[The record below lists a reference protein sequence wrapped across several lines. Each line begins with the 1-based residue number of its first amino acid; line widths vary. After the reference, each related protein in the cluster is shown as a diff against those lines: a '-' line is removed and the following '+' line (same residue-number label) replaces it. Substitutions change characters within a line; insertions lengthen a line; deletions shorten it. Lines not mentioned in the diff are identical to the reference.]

1 MRPTN
6 YLLLEREHNSIKGQ
20 YAIDP
25 SISIPQSLLP
35 LLPFGTNE
43 SDRSN
48 VMLKSTYNSIDVDI
62 ALLNPR
68 HPMGKPTTL
77 SLDSTHGSVKL
88 QLRTTP
94 ADPLRRAPFNVTI
107 TATHGSATIWL
118 PADFQGLV
126 SIYTRHGSVKISN
139 KFLEHVTLQHE
150 VEHTRRLFVGD
161 LTALSEEDSNFRDE
175 VHVSAEHGVVRV
187 RFLDEEDQHKKGF
200 FVRMFGR

>member
-1 MRPTN
+1 MIIAPQHEISAGKAAEAAASAFGKDMLDPPPVYEAGSSAILQSTSGATTMRPTN

-88 QLRTTP
+88 QL
-94 ADPLRRAPFNVTI
+94 L
-107 TATHGSATIWL
+107 THYDARPSMS
-118 PADFQGLV
+118 P
-126 SIYTRHGSVKISN
+126 
-139 KFLEHVTLQHE
+139 
-150 VEHTRRLFVGD
+150 
-161 LTALSEEDSNFRDE
+161 
-175 VHVSAEHGVVRV
+175 
-187 RFLDEEDQHKKGF
+187 
-200 FVRMFGR
+200 